1 MDKLVV
7 LDFGSQYSH
16 LICRRVREANVYC
29 ELLPYN
35 TPATVI
41 KEIDP
46 KGIILSGGPASV
58 YDQNAPKPDKE
69 IFKMGKP
76 MLGICYG
83 HQVLVDTFGGKVKR
97 SNSREYGRSVLI
109 IEGEAEGTSGLFK
122 DLGPGIMNCWMS
134 HADAAEKL
142 PEGFRVLASTENSF
156 SAAIGNPDKKFYGIQ
171 FHPEVVHTEKG
182 TQILKNFAQ
191 TISGAKPEWDI
202 ESFIESTIDDI
213 SKQVGKEKVLAAVS
227 GGIDSTTVAA
237 LMHKAIGDQLSC
249 VFINHGLLRQ
259 DEEKDVIR
267 LFKDHL
273 GINIIYVNA
282 EKQFLGKLKG
292 ISDPEE
298 KRKII
303 GEEFAN
309 VFAAVVKK
317 KTHEEGEEKKKEK
330 NDTGNDSFQWLAQ
343 GTLYPDVIESGV
355 SKGPA
360 AVIKTHHNV
369 GGLPKWLSLKVIE
382 PLRYLY
388 KDEVRKA
395 AKLLGVP
402 DELLKRHPFPGPG
415 LAVRIIGEVTPE
427 KIRICKHASKIVEDE
442 LKSTAAFAPSP
453 TSVVA
458 SSEVAAKDNA
468 NDNNPKWYDRVWQ
481 AYAAVGDDRAVGV
494 LGDERVYG
502 HVVIIRVVESLDAM
516 TADWSRLP
524 YELIEKISNRITN
537 EVEGVTW
544 VTYAV
549 SSKPPATIEPQ

>member
-16 LICRRVREANVYC
+16 LICRRIREANVYC

-35 TPATVI
+35 TPAKVI

-46 KGIILSGGPASV
+46 KGIIFSGGPASV
-58 YDQNAPKPDKE
+58 YAQNAPKPDKE

-76 MLGICYG
+76 LLGICYG
-83 HQVLVDTFGGKVKR
+83 HQVLVDSFGGKVKR
-97 SNSREYGRSVLI
+97 TDSREYGRSVLI
-109 IEGEAEGTSGLFK
+109 IEGEGEEGTSDLFK
-122 DLGPGIMNCWMS
+122 GLGPGIMNCWMS

-142 PEGFRVLASTENSF
+142 PEGFKILARTENSF

-202 ESFIESTIDDI
+202 ESFIESTINDI
-213 SKQVGKEKVLAAVS
+213 RKQVGKEKVLAAVS

-259 DEEKDVIR
+259 DEEKDVVR

-273 GINIIYVNA
+273 GINVIYVDA
-282 EKQFLGKLKG
+282 EKQFLGKLRG
-292 ISDPEE
+292 VSDPEE

-309 VFAAVVKK
+309 IFAAVVKK
-317 KTHEEGEEKKKEK
+317 KKEEKKK
-330 NDTGNDSFQWLAQ
+330 DDADSFQWLAQ

-369 GGLPKWLSLKVIE
+369 GGLPKWLNLKVIE
-382 PLRYLY
+382 PLRNLY

-402 DELLKRHPFPGPG
+402 NELLKRHPFPGPG

-442 LKSTAAFAPSP
+442 LKSTATFAP
-453 TSVVA
+453 TSASVA
-458 SSEVAAKDNA
+458 STAATATADNVG
-468 NDNNPKWYDRVWQ
+468 WYDRVWQ

-502 HVVIIRVVESLDAM
+502 HIVIIRIVESMDAM